1 MKTLFSILTLLIA
14 TLLFGQDHSATSL
27 RLSPS
32 DKHDLY
38 VRFENG
44 IIATSDLDFTSQA
57 VQKLEGFEEL
67 QQEFKIQL
75 IRGIQLSDQ
84 QFSEMADRELLVSKS
99 SDKVANLRSIFQIKI
114 ENPTNTNMYELGLKL
129 QALKGVVY
137 SSLISAQPIKV
148 PADIPPAT
156 INYQPQQ
163 GYIGANPGVNMQY
176 AWDNLQTGTG
186 ITIRNLEY
194 GVNLEHEEFVGGGA
208 SIAVGM
214 NINSAAT
221 EDFTEHGTAVF
232 GVVYANKGNYGV
244 SGLAYGAEAM
254 ILYPEWQQSG
264 YNRIYAVTQAVVNA
278 QIGDVIMYEMQD
290 FGQNDEYVVA
300 EINQVVY
307 DLTAAANA
315 NGAIVVA
322 AAGNGSQN
330 LDSAYY
336 TSYMNRGDS
345 GALIVGGGS
354 SNINHTKLYF
364 STYGARVN
372 VQAWG
377 QNVYTT
383 GFMPGLNS
391 FKVGNDFNQSY
402 TPSFN
407 GTSSATPIVA
417 SCVAVL
423 QSYHHSL
430 TGNYLT
436 ALEMRAILQET
447 GIAQTSVYQGNIGP
461 FPDMQAAMQKIYS
474 NYLLDVK
481 KDSKVTFSIY
491 PNPSSS
497 VLNFVVSDEFPTG
510 SKVTFYN
517 SLGQSVLAT
526 VLNEQAQIDISNLVQ
541 GVYFV
546 QINATNGFS
555 ATQKVVKK

>member
-1 MKTLFSILTLLIA
+1 MK
-14 TLLFGQDHSATSL
+14 
-27 RLSPS
+27 
-32 DKHDLY
+32 
-38 VRFENG
+38 
-44 IIATSDLDFTSQA
+44 
-57 VQKLEGFEEL
+57 VQG
-67 QQEFKIQL
+67 
-75 IRGIQLSDQ
+75 
-84 QFSEMADRELLVSKS
+84 
-99 SDKVANLRSIFQIKI
+99 
-114 ENPTNTNMYELGLKL
+114 
-129 QALKGVVY
+129 LKGVVY
-137 SSLISAQPIKV
+137 SSLISAEPIKV
-148 PADIPPAT
+148 PADIPPTT
-156 INYQPQQ
+156 INYQPKQ

-354 SNINHTKLYF
+354 SNTSHTKLYF
-364 STYGARVN
+364 STYGSRVN
-372 VQAWG
+372 MQAWG

-383 GFMPGLNS
+383 GYMPGLNS

-402 TPSFN
+402 TALFN

-430 TGNYLT
+430 TNNYLT
-436 ALEMRAILQET
+436 ALQMRVILQET
-447 GIAQTSVYQGNIGP
+447 GIAQTSVFQGNIGP

-510 SKVTFYN
+510 YKVTFYN